1 MIACHTAINGA
12 IVASHTCATE
22 SRMSS
27 HIGHRIISLTIVGG
41 FLDGQSIDF
50 APGLN
55 CIIGARGTG
64 KTTLLEF
71 SRWAMDAL
79 PEDEG
84 SRQRIQRLVAHNLK
98 GGRVDLKVQT
108 KDGRTYTVSRREEED
123 PIVLDSKGKATGIVA
138 TGGGLFRLDVFSQ
151 NEVESIADHAL
162 SQLDLIDT
170 FRAEDITSLDHQ
182 IEEVRADLKASAGQ
196 ISPLQGQIAALV
208 EQTKTLPT
216 VVEKLKG
223 FAAEGGQDADKID
236 QAQLAKALRGRE
248 ALAVKATQDAVIQ
261 VGVAIRDLT
270 PALGE
275 KTRNLFTEE
284 MMDGANGKILLAVKN
299 QLDQCRTEVEEH
311 LNAVLVRLREER
323 QRLVDGQ
330 AKLDLA
336 HKGQELVFS
345 QLLEKH
351 KEVQGKATE
360 RAKLEKERNDLLAKQ
375 RQHQELVTKLTKLV
389 DHRKELQGKLSELR
403 DQRYAVRER
412 VVHEI
417 NTALSPTITVSL
429 EQYGSTVAFAKL
441 LEEKLSG
448 AGVKVGQVVTKLVEN
463 LSPAELATI
472 IAAGDAEALADK
484 TSLNSSQVAK
494 VLQTL
499 ESNGAVFDLEVVELL
514 DLPEIKLKDVGTY
527 KPTSTLSTG
536 QKCTAILPILL
547 LDSDSPLLI
556 DQPEDNLDNSFV
568 YGTIVESIRTVKPKR
583 QLIFVTHNPNIPV
596 LGEADRIFVLES
608 DGNKAT
614 KRNSGDVDHCKD
626 DIVTLLEGGKE
637 AFVQRKNRYHY

>member
-1 MIACHTAINGA
+1 
-12 IVASHTCATE
+12 
-22 SRMSS
+22 MSS

-41 FLDGQSIDF
+41 FLDGQSIEF

-79 PEDEG
+79 PEDDG
-84 SRQRIQRLVAHNLK
+84 SCQRIQRLVAQNLK

-108 KDGRTYTVSRREEED
+108 KDGRSYTVSRREGED
-123 PIVLDSKGKATGIVA
+123 PIVLDSKGKPTGIVA

-182 IEEVRADLKASAGQ
+182 IEEVRAELKASAGQ
-196 ISPLQGQIAALV
+196 IAPLQGQIAALV

-311 LNAVLVRLREER
+311 LNAALVRLREER